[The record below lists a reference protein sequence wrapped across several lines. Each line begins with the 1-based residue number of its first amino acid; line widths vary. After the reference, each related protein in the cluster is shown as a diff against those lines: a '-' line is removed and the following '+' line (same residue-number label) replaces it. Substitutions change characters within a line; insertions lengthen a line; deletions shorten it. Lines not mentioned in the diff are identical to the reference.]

1 MEKGP
6 VKPLH
11 KILDLLTAV
20 PPKDLGSK
28 TVLFKAVPL
37 LDRAARP
44 YRGDKVA
51 MIRLAFG
58 QFPENPIPD
67 QSRAQPR
74 RRGSDK
80 LLHVLPT
87 PSFLNEASASNDSG
101 HQGSIT

>member
-28 TVLFKAVPL
+28 AVLFKAVPL

-44 YRGDKVA
+44 YRGRG
-51 MIRLAFG
+51 IRW
-58 QFPENPIPD
+58 Q
-67 QSRAQPR
+67 
-74 RRGSDK
+74 
-80 LLHVLPT
+80 
-87 PSFLNEASASNDSG
+87 
-101 HQGSIT
+101 